1 MARLSSRPIYL
12 LPEEAEERTCAW
24 AARLPTVLM
33 GLHFGDMLRTAKDVV
48 SVKVL
53 LRQTAHSPLREAR
66 NVGYEVDL

>member
-1 MARLSSRPIYL
+1 L
-12 LPEEAEERTCAW
+12 LPEEAEQRTCAW

-33 GLHFGDMLRTAKDVV
+33 GLHFGDKL
-48 SVKVL
+48 L